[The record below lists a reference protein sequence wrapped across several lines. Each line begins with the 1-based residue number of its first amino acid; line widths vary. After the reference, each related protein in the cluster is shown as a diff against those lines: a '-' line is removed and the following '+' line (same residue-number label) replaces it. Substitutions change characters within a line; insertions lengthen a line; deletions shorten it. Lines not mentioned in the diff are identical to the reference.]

1 MHIDSTT
8 SHQTLQWRDYK
19 PFQGFGAL
27 KGQLYARPEMLRLI
41 CINFYQINQID
52 KKTLNQVVA
61 KKAKGRETT
70 KSVGV
75 TFVLFS

>member
-1 MHIDSTT
+1 M
-8 SHQTLQWRDYK
+8 
-19 PFQGFGAL
+19 
-27 KGQLYARPEMLRLI
+27 LI

-75 TFVLFS
+75 CFVLFS